1 MGKTTG
7 CRTKWCVLFLTT
19 ANMPVWQASGVYF
32 VGQVNESQEMKYE
45 WLGEKTAPEVWFL
58 DLVIV

>member
-1 MGKTTG
+1 
-7 CRTKWCVLFLTT
+7 
-19 ANMPVWQASGVYF
+19 MPVWQASGVYF